1 MKKIK
6 TQTDDE
12 LLPEYDLKTM
22 RVRKVGPGRKGFGN
36 MVRLEP
42 DVVAAFPNA
51 EAVNVALR
59 DLIKIAKRS
68 TRRLGG
74 STRAAS
80 IRQSG

>member
-6 TQTDDE
+6 TQIDDE
-12 LLPEYDLKTM
+12 LQAEYDLKTL
-22 RVRKVGPGRKGFGN
+22 RIRKVGPGRKEFGN

-74 STRAAS
+74 IAKAAS
-80 IRQSG
+80 VRQAG